1 MAIKLCVD
9 VSVWLIS
16 EALVFSDTGHFSLH
30 QMRRTQVQGATQ
42 ESPSFANFVCVFRTA
57 SMLGCVF

>member
-9 VSVWLIS
+9 VSVRLIR

-42 ESPSFANFVCVFRTA
+42 ESPFFANFVCVFRPTA
-57 SMLGCVF
+57 SMCF